1 MLFHIKLILRLLKK
15 NRYCPTGKT
24 VYVCK
29 TVCSIAIFNS
39 MAKISLVVLTRKNA
53 DSKYP
58 IFVCIFSKKER
69 AYIKLPYQ
77 LDNLNQW
84 ENGKVVSCKNV
95 TILNAKLKFA
105 LSKYKERLNGIE
117 NSDTYTAMQLKQIL
131 SQVDSVTQ
139 DAMTFTDFFR
149 KRITE
154 IKNEGREN
162 YAKMHEETLR
172 IFLLSEGEVP
182 FVIMNNITVE
192 HFDAYMKRKGY
203 SDGNRNIRLSHIKA
217 RVNEAIK
224 YGLIKCEKHPFAYT
238 KLPSSE
244 PKDLDVSIVDFI
256 KIAKADTSQSKRLTL
271 AKNMFLLSFY
281 IGGANLADIVQMDF
295 SGMEISYMRQKS
307 KEHKKKDRITRLSIP
322 QEAREII
329 NKYIGENGLLN
340 LGYKFSYENLCRYI
354 NSCLKKLA
362 KELGIR
368 KNISFYSARKTFAQ
382 FASEIAIPYPI
393 IEYCLGH
400 SVKTG
405 ITINSYVKVK
415 PQQADAAIKRVIEY
429 TQHPEV
435 FEDFI
440 NLRNQ
445 MQMMMM

>member
-1 MLFHIKLILRLLKK
+1 
-15 NRYCPTGKT
+15 
-24 VYVCK
+24 
-29 TVCSIAIFNS
+29 
-39 MAKISLVVLTRKNA
+39 MAKISLTVLARKDA

-58 IFVCIFSKKER
+58 VFVCVFSKKTR

-77 LDNLNQW
+77 LDNFNYW
-84 ENGKVVSCKNV
+84 ENGKVVLGNNI
-95 TILNAKLKFA
+95 TMLNAKLKFA

-117 NSDTYTAMQLKQIL
+117 NADTYTAMQLKQIL
-131 SQVDSVTQ
+131 TQ
-139 DAMTFTDFFR
+139 ADIVAQETSTFTDFFR
-149 KRITE
+149 NKIE
-154 IKNEGREN
+154 ELKKDGREN

-182 FVIMNNITVE
+182 FVIMNHITVE

-238 KLPSSE
+238 KLPTSA
-244 PKDLDVSIVDFI
+244 PKDLDISITDFI
-256 KIAKADTSQSKRLTL
+256 KIRNADTNESKRLTL
-271 AKNMFLLSFY
+271 AKDIFLLSFY
-281 IGGANLADIVQMDF
+281 TGGINLADIVKIDF
-295 SGMEISYMRQKS
+295 SGNEISYTRQKS
-307 KEHKKKDRITRLSIP
+307 KEHKRKDKVTRISVT
-322 QEAREII
+322 QEAKCII
-329 NKYIGENGLLN
+329 NKYISTRGILDF
-340 LGYKFSYENLCRYI
+340 GYKFSYINLCRYI
-354 NSCLKKLA
+354 NSCLKRLA
-362 KELGIR
+362 KELGI
-368 KNISFYSARKTFAQ
+368 KNNISFYSARKTFAQ
-382 FASEIAIPYPI
+382 FAAEIAIPYPV

-400 SVKTG
+400 SVKTN

-415 PQQADAAIKRVIEY
+415 PQQADAAIRRVIEY
-429 TQHPEV
+429 TEHPEM